1 VLLDC
6 YFIQLQELFCWA
18 IRMVRFLIRMNAS
31 LKNYI
36 HANQRAQ
43 IHTAAEL
50 HYYALESGFQCEKLT
65 FCKSDFAASNR
76 VSSYTQI
83 QHCAYES
90 I

>member
-1 VLLDC
+1 
-6 YFIQLQELFCWA
+6 
-18 IRMVRFLIRMNAS
+18 MVRFLIRMNAS

-76 VSSYTQI
+76 VSKHTCISDCTFEGVYR
-83 QHCAYES
+83 
-90 I
+90 